1 MGTTNINYFESFEN
15 NIKKHSINL
24 EEIEADYKLE
34 RELIK
39 QDVFEEYYKKFFVDG
54 VLKSLIEGYIKSI
67 SIKNVQ
73 TAREPKEFEFVL
85 VEEVNG
91 ENKGLG
97 RTSCLSYR
105 TTINYKTTYGSGRPI
120 ELKGEVF
127 GYTVDSLIRY
137 LSDVLNAKIY
147 EMEEVKFSKWV
158 TAVPKRVTHG
168 GPWNRPESSY
178 ERKEIGISF
187 KCSIKQLINMYYLE
201 CLRYLNIHDAKEY
214 NVFLEK
220 NGFKK

>member
-1 MGTTNINYFESFEN
+1 MRSIHNNYFESLEN
-15 NIKKHSINL
+15 NIKKCTINP
-24 EEIEADYKLE
+24 EEIEVDYKLY

-39 QDVFEEYYKKFFVDG
+39 QDIFEEYYKKFFVDG

-91 ENKGLG
+91 ENKGLR
-97 RTSCLSYR
+97 RTSCLSYK

-158 TAVPKRVTHG
+158 TVVPKTVTNG
-168 GPWNRPESSY
+168 GLWNRPVSSY
-178 ERKEIGISF
+178 ERKEIGIRF

-201 CLRYLNIHDAKEY
+201 CLRYSYIHETKEY

-220 NGFKK
+220 NGMKK